1 MVSINRAVLAEKL
14 IMILNTR
21 NVAHYLMERGL
32 VTPASLVDGDLWI
45 VESTRRNR
53 NFKIIR
59 RQSPA
64 YFVKQVQNWDA
75 QAILS
80 LRCESSC
87 YWLSRHDPDF
97 AALAPLLPPCY
108 DFDDSSN
115 VLVLR
120 LLSGSESLTDYHRR
134 RAEFPLEI
142 AAALA
147 KILADCHSGIP
158 TKARKSTH
166 ESIFPQRVPW
176 ILSID
181 QMNVAGAQGISG
193 GNAQIVQIIQR
204 YPEFQ
209 QCLTKLRNPWR
220 PECLIHGDV
229 KWENC
234 LVPAKNGDA
243 HTDELKLIDWELAD
257 FGDPCWD
264 VGAVFQAYL
273 SFWIFSMPQ
282 RAEATPDDLVAQAQF
297 PVEKMQPAMKHFW
310 KTYVEAKTIPKQA
323 EAYQLERSVMS
334 AAARMIQT
342 AYEYSYYAQQLSAN
356 ILYLLQVSLN
366 ILTRPQEAITELM
379 GF

>member
-1 MVSINRAVLAEKL
+1 
-14 IMILNTR
+14 MILNTK
-21 NVAHYLMERGL
+21 NVADYLMERGL
-32 VTPASLVDGDLWI
+32 VTRSSVVDGDLWI

-53 NFKIIR
+53 NYKIIR

-75 QAILS
+75 QAIAS

-87 YWLSRHDPDF
+87 YWLARNDADY
-97 AALAPLLPPCY
+97 AALAPLLPPYY
-108 DFDDSSN
+108 DFDAAAN
-115 VLVLR
+115 ILVLG

-134 RAEFPLEI
+134 LGEFPLEM
-142 AAALA
+142 AAELA
-147 KILADCHSGIP
+147 KILAGCHASIP
-158 TKARKSTH
+158 ARARKSSLET
-166 ESIFPQRVPW
+166 IFPQRVPW

-181 QMNVAGAQGISG
+181 QMNAAGTAGISG

-209 QCLTKLRNPWR
+209 QCLAKLRNQWR
-220 PECLIHGDV
+220 AECLTHGDV
-229 KWENC
+229 KWDNC
-234 LVPAKNGDA
+234 LVLSKNGDSKA
-243 HTDELKLIDWELAD
+243 GDLKLIDWELAD

-264 VGAVFQAYL
+264 AGAVFQAYL

-297 PVEKMQPAMKHFW
+297 PVEKMQPAIHNFW
-310 KTYVEAKTIPKQA
+310 KTYVEAKGIPKRDEA
-323 EAYQLERSVMS
+323 EQLERSVAS

-342 AYEYSYYAQQLSAN
+342 AYEYSYYAQQLTAN

-366 ILTRPQEAITELM
+366 VLTRPQAAITELM